1 MMFLS
6 KKVVSDTVT
15 WSGPTRLVTHPNPN
29 DADPRTINLLDVSE
43 TPIGK
48 AGDDRGHELCEAEG
62 THQRIR
68 RTFHEEESMGAS
80 DEDERLRNN
89 GDLEVDNCVQLFIIV
104 VDLTRVGVQM
114 DVELALEEVRL
125 EDHDNKD
132 DPLQAIRT

>member
-6 KKVVSDTVT
+6 KKVVSDIVT

-68 RTFHEEESMGAS
+68 RTLHEEEPVGAS
-80 DEDERLRNN
+80 NEDKSLRDD
-89 GDLEVDNCVQLFIIV
+89 GDLEVDDRVKLRVVV
-104 VDLTRVGVQM
+104 VDMMGRRIETDM
-114 DVELALEEVRL
+114 ELPLEEVRL
-125 EDHDNKD
+125 KDND
-132 DPLQAIRT
+132 DENNPARMN